1 MLYNI
6 KFNFIHTIIIQ
17 KFSEILKLAA
27 FRPEPQ
33 NTVLNKAANSY
44 ILLPEE
50 PKIPVSKRSG
60 LMKKTIFPIFLL
72 FAIIALT
79 SISCKTTPP
88 AETAPTPST
97 TGAIR
102 DALNR
107 AGVEEARKRA
117 QDFESPSYF
126 PSDWE
131 AVEAEYAE
139 AGNMP
144 KSNNSEIQQATAA
157 LNRITGTYNDLFK
170 KTIPLYAQ
178 AREDE
183 IMAARD
189 ELIHTGFT
197 NVFPEYL
204 KNADNMTLAALSQ
217 YEAED
222 YYAARD
228 TAAAALDEYKTLQ
241 TGARV
246 FIARQEI
253 VDRGF
258 IEYDPDNFARA
269 DEVTQAAM
277 EKYEAGDKKAAVD
290 SAEEALLRYNLVL
303 KNGWTTYAADR
314 RSSASAERERAI
326 SNKVNVAVRE
336 GFREADAL
344 FNHAEEIFKT
354 EKFEDAAILFTE
366 SEALFVVAG
375 QETDEKRRR
384 AMETIRIAE
393 EMIEASDETA
403 SEAERIIEGGSR

>member
-1 MLYNI
+1 
-6 KFNFIHTIIIQ
+6 
-17 KFSEILKLAA
+17 
-27 FRPEPQ
+27 
-33 NTVLNKAANSY
+33 
-44 ILLPEE
+44 
-50 PKIPVSKRSG
+50 
-60 LMKKTIFPIFLL
+60 MKKSVFSVVVLIIM
-72 FAIIALT
+72 IALI
-79 SISCKTTPP
+79 SVSCKTTPP
-88 AETAPTPST
+88 AETAATTAST
-97 TGAIR
+97 VR

-157 LNRITGTYNDLFK
+157 LSKVTGTYNDLFK

-197 NVFPEYL
+197 SVFPEYL